1 MTRILLIEDEAA
13 VAAGLRYGL
22 QAEGYEVLWEQ
33 TCAAGIE
40 TLKKRS
46 PELLILDVR
55 LPDGSGFDLCRKI
68 RDEKYRLPILML
80 TARDAEVDKILKEA
94 GEASQEAGEKR
105 DEKMAELRK
114 ELAEAREDGGD
125 REAMREIF
133 GKMRALRGTGQARTD
148 LVKKI
153 EGALGDD
160 GVAAF
165 KKALAA
171 PGRSSRISTLL
182 QGISQL
188 NLSLRQQ
195 RQVDKVLNAAIDK
208 IKKTLT
214 PAQRAK
220 LKAAA
225 ARNAERR
232 AGGRRG
238 GGRARTE

>member
-1 MTRILLIEDEAA
+1 MKRT
-13 VAAGLRYGL
+13 
-22 QAEGYEVLWEQ
+22 VL
-33 TCAAGIE
+33 A
-40 TLKKRS
+40 
-46 PELLILDVR
+46 
-55 LPDGSGFDLCRKI
+55 
-68 RDEKYRLPILML
+68 LML
-80 TARDAEVDKILKEA
+80 VLAGAGALVAIARDGGAERTAGRRRVARTRVGARNQASVAEAVSRLDLSPQELAEVDKILKEA

-165 KKALAA
+165 KKALAS

>member
-1 MTRILLIEDEAA
+1 MKRT
-13 VAAGLRYGL
+13 
-22 QAEGYEVLWEQ
+22 VL
-33 TCAAGIE
+33 A
-40 TLKKRS
+40 
-46 PELLILDVR
+46 
-55 LPDGSGFDLCRKI
+55 
-68 RDEKYRLPILML
+68 LML
-80 TARDAEVDKILKEA
+80 VLAGAGALVAIARDGGAERTAGRRRVARTRVGARNQASVAEAVSRLDLSPQELAEVDKILKEA

>member
-1 MTRILLIEDEAA
+1 MKRT
-13 VAAGLRYGL
+13 
-22 QAEGYEVLWEQ
+22 VL
-33 TCAAGIE
+33 A
-40 TLKKRS
+40 
-46 PELLILDVR
+46 
-55 LPDGSGFDLCRKI
+55 
-68 RDEKYRLPILML
+68 LML
-80 TARDAEVDKILKEA
+80 VLAGAGALVAIARDGGAERTAGRRRVARTRVGARNQASVAEAVSRLDLSPQELAEVDKILKEA

-165 KKALAA
+165 KKALAS

-195 RQVDKVLNAAIDK
+195 RQVDKVLDAAIDK